1 MSTIS
6 DCLNE
11 VLEGRYRIE
20 RKLGEGGMATVYLAA
35 DLRHERKV
43 AIKVLKPELAAA
55 VGAERFLSEIKTT
68 ASLQHPHILPLH
80 DSGEA
85 DGYLFYVMPY
95 VEGEALSSRLER
107 EGQLPIDHAVG
118 IARRVAEGLDH
129 AHRHGVIHRDIKPAN
144 ILLAEGEPLIADFGI
159 AVAVGDVEDQRLTDT
174 GISIGSPYYMSPEQA
189 TADGRIGPRSDVFAL
204 GCVLYEM
211 LIGVPPFVGGS
222 AQATV
227 LKILTD
233 EVGSISDQRKSVPPN
248 VAAAVSKALEKVPA
262 DRFASAEAF
271 AHALADPTFRVP
283 TNSTAA
289 ALGLPRRW
297 TAAVIAMAVAAIPLA
312 FMAGRALSSGPDPV
326 LRLGL
331 DLPEGQALVGG
342 TGSRLTIAPDGLSFA
357 YVGEAGGGT
366 SGSRLWIRDLRRQG
380 ATVLGGTEG
389 AFSPTF
395 SPDGEW
401 VAFLRDASVW
411 VVNRDGDAPIMLA
424 DDFGT
429 DALSLD
435 WGPDGF
441 IYFGGRGVFRVAAG
455 GGEIEQ
461 VVPQDEEG
469 RLHFGL
475 RVLPNGEG
483 AIFALGQ
490 NETRSENM
498 VAAADFETT
507 ELKVLTSGVAA
518 AYSETGHLLI
528 VRSDGQLDVAPFDQ
542 NRLEFTGQIRT
553 VGAGI
558 GIGDWGAVDLAISES
573 GTLLYTTG
581 TQEPRRRIAFVDEAG
596 FEKPMEVGWT
606 GPWESVVLS
615 PDEQQL
621 LVGTGFGAVPQL
633 WVRTIDD
640 GQMMRLTI
648 EGDLNRRPV
657 WSDDGKTVTFIS
669 QRGEYR
675 AVYRKRA
682 DGVGPAEVVLQ
693 LPEHVDEADW
703 SPGGEWL
710 VYRTGMSGGDG
721 RDIHAWN
728 VGGDSAH
735 IPIAANPAYD
745 EMSPVLSPDGRW
757 LAYESGVSGT
767 AQLYVRSFPNAA
779 DFRTQI
785 SLDAGRAPVWS
796 DDGTTLFYREG
807 SGAQGRMVAVILE
820 TGSTFSVQ
828 GRRDLFPTSPYFI
841 VSTASAFDY
850 RDVDRTFVMIRQD
863 ESAAQ
868 RDLILIRNFD
878 SDLSHHGSD

>member
-1 MSTIS
+1 
-6 DCLNE
+6 
-11 VLEGRYRIE
+11 
-20 RKLGEGGMATVYLAA
+20 
-35 DLRHERKV
+35 
-43 AIKVLKPELAAA
+43 
-55 VGAERFLSEIKTT
+55 
-68 ASLQHPHILPLH
+68 
-80 DSGEA
+80 
-85 DGYLFYVMPY
+85 
-95 VEGEALSSRLER
+95 
-107 EGQLPIDHAVG
+107 
-118 IARRVAEGLDH
+118 
-129 AHRHGVIHRDIKPAN
+129 
-144 ILLAEGEPLIADFGI
+144 
-159 AVAVGDVEDQRLTDT
+159 
-174 GISIGSPYYMSPEQA
+174 
-189 TADGRIGPRSDVFAL
+189 
-204 GCVLYEM
+204 
-211 LIGVPPFVGGS
+211 
-222 AQATV
+222 
-227 LKILTD
+227 
-233 EVGSISDQRKSVPPN
+233 
-248 VAAAVSKALEKVPA
+248 
-262 DRFASAEAF
+262 
-271 AHALADPTFRVP
+271 
-283 TNSTAA
+283 
-289 ALGLPRRW
+289 
-297 TAAVIAMAVAAIPLA
+297 
-312 FMAGRALSSGPDPV
+312 
-326 LRLGL
+326 
-331 DLPEGQALVGG
+331 
-342 TGSRLTIAPDGLSFA
+342 
-357 YVGEAGGGT
+357 
-366 SGSRLWIRDLRRQG
+366 
-380 ATVLGGTEG
+380 
-389 AFSPTF
+389 
-395 SPDGEW
+395 
-401 VAFLRDASVW
+401 
-411 VVNRDGDAPIMLA
+411 
-424 DDFGT
+424 
-429 DALSLD
+429 
-435 WGPDGF
+435 
-441 IYFGGRGVFRVAAG
+441 
-455 GGEIEQ
+455 
-461 VVPQDEEG
+461 
-469 RLHFGL
+469 
-475 RVLPNGEG
+475 
-483 AIFALGQ
+483 
-490 NETRSENM
+490 M

-542 NRLEFTGQIRT
+542 DQLEFTGQMRT

-581 TQEPRRRIAFVDEAG
+581 TQEPRRRIVFVDEAG

-633 WVRTIDD
+633 WVRTLDD

-648 EGDLNRRPV
+648 EGDLNRRPA

-757 LAYESGVSGT
+757 LAYESGVSGA
-767 AQLYVRSFPNAA
+767 AQVYVRSFPKAA

-796 DDGTTLFYREG
+796 DDGTTLFYSEG

-828 GRRDLFPTSPYFI
+828 GRRDMFPTSPYFI
-841 VSTASAFDY
+841 VNTASAFDY

-878 SDLSHHGSD
+878 SDLSLHGSD